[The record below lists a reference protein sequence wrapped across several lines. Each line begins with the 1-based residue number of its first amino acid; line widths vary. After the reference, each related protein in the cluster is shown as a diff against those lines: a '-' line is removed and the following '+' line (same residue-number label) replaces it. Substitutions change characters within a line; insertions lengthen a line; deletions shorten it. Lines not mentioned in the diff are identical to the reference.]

1 MTSLKQYFPA
11 NRLADAVS
19 RAKPL
24 SVEECLK
31 QADENL
37 RHIQGACAD
46 HVDRTLE
53 LLETRLR
60 EWPAERD
67 VAYLD
72 SLYQLVLR
80 LIGAATTAGLPD
92 LDRAAASLC
101 EVLEGLASG
110 RGWERDPIDIHVH
123 ALRLLRRPAGLGPG
137 VVRLLEGLTKV
148 RTKYAA
154 G

>member
-11 NRLADAVS
+11 NRLADTVS
-19 RAKPL
+19 RARPL

-60 EWPAERD
+60 EWPATRD

-72 SLYQLVLR
+72 SLYQLGLR

-92 LDRAAASLC
+92 LDRGAASLC
-101 EVLEGLASG
+101 GVLEGMAG
-110 RGWERDPIDIHVH
+110 GQGWEREPIDIHVY

-137 VVRLLEGLTKV
+137 ISHLLQGLAKV
-148 RTKYAA
+148 SAKFSA